1 MYIKLIVVGKTDED
15 AISLLC
21 DKYFTRIKR
30 YINFEFIVIKDIK
43 NTKNMSEAN
52 QKKAEGEKILTLI
65 DSTDCLVLL
74 DEKGLGFISRKFA
87 NFIEKQQMA
96 SVKNLIF
103 IIGGPYGFSEEVY
116 KRANYKI
123 SLSEMTF
130 SHQIIRLLFAEQLYR
145 AFTIINNES
154 YHHD

>member
-1 MYIKLIVVGKTDED
+1 
-15 AISLLC
+15 
-21 DKYFTRIKR
+21 
-30 YINFEFIVIKDIK
+30 
-43 NTKNMSEAN
+43 MSEAN
-52 QKKAEGEKILTLI
+52 QKKAEGEKILPLI
-65 DSTDCLVLL
+65 DSTDSLVLL
-74 DEKGLGFISRKFA
+74 DEQGLGFTSRKFA
-87 NFIEKQQMA
+87 NFIEKQQIA

-103 IIGGPYGFSEEVY
+103 LIGGPYGFSEEVY
-116 KRANYKI
+116 KRANNKI